1 MLTVHIPLFV
11 SKMLTFKKYKLL
23 RYDGYNR
30 KMDTSCSYLPF
41 VSKMSTLS
49 FLYMMGVL
57 RTGKWILAVRISL
70 FVSKML
76 AFVRR

>member
-1 MLTVHIPLFV
+1 MDTIAVRIPL
-11 SKMLTFKKYKLL
+11 
-23 RYDGYNR
+23 
-30 KMDTSCSYLPF
+30 F

-49 FLYMMGVL
+49 FLYMIGAL
-57 RTGKWILAVRISL
+57 RTEKWILAVRISL